1 MKPVVEAVVGILAD
15 ERGRVLVAQRPPDKI
30 CPGKWEFPGGK
41 IEPGETPLAALG
53 RELEEELDVRIDGGE
68 RLVALINEFEDRR
81 VHLDVWLV
89 RRWQGTPRGAENQ
102 ALKWLPPDDVPM
114 LDFLPGSDA
123 ILPPLGRALAVAE
136 FDR

>member
-1 MKPVVEAVVGILAD
+1 MKPVVEAVVGVLAD
-15 ERGRVLVAQRPPDKI
+15 ERGRVLVAQRPPGKI

-89 RRWQGTPRGAENQ
+89 RRWRGTPRGVENQ
-102 ALKWLPPDDVPM
+102 ALRWLVPDEVPA

-123 ILPPLGRALAVAE
+123 ILPPLTHALDSASGN
-136 FDR
+136 